1 MTCGYCE
8 TDITPHEVNQC
19 EEEIASGIS
28 ALGFIFCPVITD
40 RSDTTQWE
48 SAIAAGDA
56 MIMKEIR
63 ATYPAASPIE
73 GKNRVFCGPDTV
85 VKGWNHTVSVEDFNV
100 SGNND
105 TSWGTLNGRKFELV
119 LFYCNDQTIRY
130 TDSDD
135 VRIAGTNPISGE
147 STNDSQ
153 FYQGTASW
161 TARASSIGTTL
172 ANAPVGIFE

>member
-28 ALGFIFCPVITD
+28 ALGFIFCPVISTYSNPEEWD
-40 RSDTTQWE
+40 A
-48 SAIAAGDA
+48 AILAGDA

-63 ATYPAASPIE
+63 ATYPAASPVE

-85 VKGWNHTVSVEDFNV
+85 VKGWNHTVNIEDFNV
-100 SGNND
+100 SANND
-105 TSWGTLNGRKFELV
+105 STLGSLNGRKFQLV
-119 LFYCNDQTIRY
+119 LFYCNDQTIRI

-135 VRIAGTNPISGE
+135 VRFAGTNPISGE

-172 ANAPVGIFE
+172 DTAPVGIFE